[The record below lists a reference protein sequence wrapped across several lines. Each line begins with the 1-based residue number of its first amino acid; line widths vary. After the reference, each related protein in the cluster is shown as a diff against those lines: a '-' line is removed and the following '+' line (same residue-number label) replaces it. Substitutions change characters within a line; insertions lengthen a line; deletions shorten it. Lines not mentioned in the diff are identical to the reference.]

1 MDEAK
6 EIKQKDDSLLSNT
19 RRDLQLGITPD
30 PAFSRRFLA
39 FAKTGHTPSEK
50 PKTIKDPNLNTSP
63 WRFLQNL
70 NSLFVKR
77 PEPIRIPEETQE

>member
-1 MDEAK
+1 MDEVK

-30 PAFSRRFLA
+30 PTFSRRFLA
-39 FAKTGHTPSEK
+39 FAKTGHAPSEK
-50 PKTIKDPNLNTSP
+50 SKTIKEPGLNASP

-70 NSLFVKR
+70 NGLFGKR
-77 PEPIRIPEETQE
+77 PEPIRIPEEIQE